1 MTESSVEERKFQDS
15 SESFGSQSY
24 ASNANRTAAHHEESK
39 HPAVDDTASESDGE
53 SIPEENPSL
62 PTQHVDTSENA
73 NNNNK
78 ENILDETR
86 SASSSVINV
95 DNVEIGGHYDVL
107 DSNNRWCEG
116 EVLKINFLQKTVF
129 VSYLYWESRFDEWI
143 SNIPERLAPLHAH
156 TYYPGGELKVGQ
168 RVEVLDEQNKW
179 LEAFVIEA
187 NATQV
192 KIHYKGFHQ
201 KFDEWIDRNR
211 TDRFL
216 PFGRNKLAN
225 LSRQKLVLWATRDYQ
240 GSSSVPLPGSHSMR
254 EQTNSLN
261 RVRYVETDGRVP
273 KIGKLSAQFSKY
285 QEVLR
290 SQQLV
295 IFPIV
300 GDGNCLFRSVAHQ
313 VYGDENLHLLV
324 RQKCMDY
331 MESEATF
338 FSQFIVGGLEAFPQ
352 YIRAKRADGCWGDD
366 PEIGAMC
373 ELYNRPAEIWA
384 YDPTQGARKL
394 RTFHERTPSIIC
406 GRYQNN
412 LSLDREIQVQSSS
425 TAAGLEV
432 SPMRLSYYGGGH
444 YDSIIDAQHSSTRLL
459 RLKPGEIED
468 MRISSSRNRWALANR
483 EHSEEQVLQ
492 AVHQLSDLE
501 ATEAMTIDA
510 ALQESRALYRDL
522 EKVDLETCLLLSLDG
537 MDGSTANSINT
548 HGSSCDGKENDN
560 LLKLVEKESEQ
571 EFIDQAILSSL
582 QQESV
587 LQDHALVEDTIRR
600 SEVEVVNAQNE
611 ATLAEQS
618 DVELAIKLSTL
629 SEEEALELA
638 LQQSLRSSTSE
649 AAAPAT
655 IQSATAQLP
664 TMSNSS
670 MAQFNVAEDEDE
682 QLRRAIQA
690 SLETPLANPDFLYD
704 AVMDED
710 MDEELMLAIQES
722 LRK

>member
-1 MTESSVEERKFQDS
+1 M
-15 SESFGSQSY
+15 
-24 ASNANRTAAHHEESK
+24 
-39 HPAVDDTASESDGE
+39 
-53 SIPEENPSL
+53 
-62 PTQHVDTSENA
+62 
-73 NNNNK
+73 
-78 ENILDETR
+78 
-86 SASSSVINV
+86 
-95 DNVEIGGHYDVL
+95 
-107 DSNNRWCEG
+107 
-116 EVLKINFLQKTVF
+116 
-129 VSYLYWESRFDEWI
+129 
-143 SNIPERLAPLHAH
+143 
-156 TYYPGGELKVGQ
+156 
-168 RVEVLDEQNKW
+168 
-179 LEAFVIEA
+179 
-187 NATQV
+187 

-240 GSSSVPLPGSHSMR
+240 GSSSVPLPGNHSMP
-254 EQTNSLN
+254 EQTNPLN
-261 RVRYVETDGRVP
+261 RVRYVETNGRVP

-313 VYGDENLHLLV
+313 VYGDENMHSLV

-394 RTFHERTPSIIC
+394 RTFHERTPSVIC
-406 GRYQNN
+406 GRYQSN
-412 LSLDREIQVQSSS
+412 LDREIQVESSAS
-425 TAAGLEV
+425 GAGHEV

-444 YDSIIDAQHSSTRLL
+444 YDSIIDAQHSTRLL

-537 MDGSTANSINT
+537 MDGSTANSIKT
-548 HGSSCDGKENDN
+548 HGGSCDEKENDDV
-560 LLKLVEKESEQ
+560 LKLVEKESEQ

-582 QQESV
+582 QQESQ
-587 LQDHALVEDTIRR
+587 LQDHVLVEDTMRR
-600 SEVEVVNAQNE
+600 SEVEAVKAQHE
-611 ATLAEQS
+611 AAFSEQS

-638 LQQSLRSSTSE
+638 LQQSLQSNLSK

-655 IQSATAQLP
+655 TTRSTTTQL
-664 TMSNSS
+664 TTTSNRT
-670 MAQFNVAEDEDE
+670 MAQFNTDEDEDE

-690 SLETPLANPDFLYD
+690 SLETPLVNPDFIYGG
-704 AVMDED
+704 VMEED